1 VVDVEL
7 KKQLLLKTRNW
18 TFSIR
23 CGILSPTYFDIDKMF
38 MVICSFIIPTTNG
51 LNAISKTTK

>member
-1 VVDVEL
+1 
-7 KKQLLLKTRNW
+7 LLLKTRNW

-38 MVICSFIIPTTNG
+38 MVICSFIIIINIVV
-51 LNAISKTTK
+51 NDIHVIE